1 MAHTL
6 LTIKNAVVK
15 FAPTRTT
22 PVFVDFSDAITE
34 IKVLFSSDDNQW
46 IPVSGNIQNAT
57 GALKYQ
63 VQASLGQSTKTGEL
77 TQFLV
82 ANHGVA
88 GKMEFYPK
96 GGSTTPKVAVDVVLK
111 APAELGGG
119 VGVVTTGVTMNVDGA
134 AAITW
139 EP

>member
-6 LTIKNAVVK
+6 LTIKNATVK
-15 FAPTRTT
+15 MANTRTGT
-22 PVFVDFSDAITE
+22 PVFTDFSDAITE

-46 IPVSGNIQNAT
+46 IPVSGNVQNSS

-63 VQASLGQSTKTGEL
+63 VQATLGQSTKTGEL
-77 TQFLV
+77 MQFLV
-82 ANHGVA
+82 ANHGVQ
-88 GKMEFYPK
+88 GKLEFYPK
-96 GGSTTPKVAVDVVLK
+96 GGTIPKFAGDIVLK

-119 VGVVTTGVTMNVDGA
+119 VGIVSTGVTMAVDGVPV
-134 AAITW
+134 ITW